1 MVLVSLPGTLVWN
14 TLTDCPGVS
23 SEGGDQ
29 LPEAP
34 SVGLLEALRFPC
46 GGRGC
51 GCGAS
56 PTLIGDCLKG
66 TREGGAEPEARQA
79 AEGQAQEAH
88 GDVLWPALQAQG
100 GWLLA

>member
-1 MVLVSLPGTLVWN
+1 MDK
-14 TLTDCPGVS
+14 LTDYPGVS

-29 LPEAP
+29 LPEAL
-34 SVGLLEALRFPC
+34 SVGLLEALGFPC
-46 GGRGC
+46 GGRGCGC

-66 TREGGAEPEARQA
+66 TREGGAEPEARQE

-88 GDVLWPALQAQG
+88 GDVL
-100 GWLLA
+100 

>member
-1 MVLVSLPGTLVWN
+1 MD
-14 TLTDCPGVS
+14 TLTDGPGVGG
-23 SEGGDQ
+23 EGGGQ
-29 LPEAP
+29 LPEAL
-34 SVGLLEALRFPC
+34 SVGLFEALGFPC

-88 GDVLWPALQAQG
+88 GDVL
-100 GWLLA
+100 